1 MRIVGGEAGG
11 RRLAAPPGRSTR
23 PTSDRVREAMFDV
36 LGSLA
41 PVIGFEMNGAT
52 VADLFAG
59 SGALGIEALSRG
71 AGRVA
76 FVDRDDRAVATIRA
90 NLSSTRRGPGG
101 PGGRRTPRPR
111 SVMAGPEDETLR
123 QYRCGGRADG
133 GPGRWHVRTALI
145 PGTFDPFHNGH
156 LEVVETASRLFD
168 NVVVAPMRNPQKG
181 ESLFTIEERRDMIEE
196 SVAHLANV
204 TLETFSSLV
213 VDLARQLR
221 VDIIVK
227 GLRVASD
234 AEAELQ
240 QAQMNKAVSG
250 IETLFIPCSSEY
262 SFIASRYVREFARYG
277 GADRIGSMVP
287 GPVFVKLKE
296 KFAR

>member
-1 MRIVGGEAGG
+1 
-11 RRLAAPPGRSTR
+11 
-23 PTSDRVREAMFDV
+23 
-36 LGSLA
+36 
-41 PVIGFEMNGAT
+41 
-52 VADLFAG
+52 
-59 SGALGIEALSRG
+59 
-71 AGRVA
+71 
-76 FVDRDDRAVATIRA
+76 
-90 NLSSTRRGPGG
+90 
-101 PGGRRTPRPR
+101 
-111 SVMAGPEDETLR
+111 
-123 QYRCGGRADG
+123 
-133 GPGRWHVRTALI
+133 VRTALI

-168 NVVVAPMRNPQKG
+168 HVVVAPMRNPQKG
-181 ESLFTIEERRDMIEE
+181 EPLFTIDERRDMIGE
-196 SVAHLANV
+196 SCAHLANV
-204 TLETFSSLV
+204 TIETFSSLV

-262 SFIASRYVREFARYG
+262 SFIASRYVREFARFG

-287 GPVFVKLKE
+287 GPVFIKLKE